1 MSYIGQ
7 GFIGSHPYKV
17 EIDLQRPLTDEE
29 ILELLNRGEAQGI
42 ELIFRQYY
50 AYICKAVYKII
61 PDANLVEDL
70 AQEVFYELWRK
81 RGQLQVSTSLKGY
94 LRRSAVNRALN
105 YIRDQ
110 RIKFAEE
117 EQAPVQKSTLPTAPQ
132 RMNAAELQV
141 KIDKAIDEL
150 PERCRIIFVLSRF
163 EEMSYREIAEQ
174 LDISAKTVENQVSK
188 ALKLLRQALSPY
200 LISWMGLLTWLGSM
214 GIG

>member
-1 MSYIGQ
+1 M
-7 GFIGSHPYKV
+7 
-17 EIDLQRPLTDEE
+17 QRPLTDDE
-29 ILELLNRGEAQGI
+29 ILDLLNRGEEQGI
-42 ELIFRQYY
+42 ELVFRQYY
-50 AYICKAVYKII
+50 AYICRAVYKII

-81 RGQLQVSTSLKGY
+81 RGRLQIATSLKGY

-110 RIKFAEE
+110 RIKFDEVE
-117 EQAPVQKSTLPTAPQ
+117 RAPVQKSSLPTAPQ
-132 RMNAAELQV
+132 RMDAAELQV

-150 PERCRIIFVLSRF
+150 PERCRIVFVLSRF

-188 ALKLLRQALSPY
+188 ALKLLRQALGPY
-200 LISWMGLLTWLGSM
+200 LIAWAGVVSWLSSAILG
-214 GIG
+214 